1 MQTPQVKP
9 ATAISEKEAD
19 SVWVAFFA
27 EAFRLADLA
36 TEREAANKAEAQ
48 KTERKSAGLTTPE

>member
-1 MQTPQVKP
+1 MQTQQAKP
-9 ATAISEKEAD
+9 ATAISEKGTD

-36 TEREAANKAEAQ
+36 TERENANKTEAQ
-48 KTERKSAGLTTPE
+48 EAEQKTAGSATSE

>member
-1 MQTPQVKP
+1 M
-9 ATAISEKEAD
+9 AISEKGAD

-48 KTERKSAGLTTPE
+48 KAERKSAGLTTPE